1 MVNLNVRGLAFVFVL
16 ILFVHMHDII
26 WRGGVCLKLEV
37 QGQGA
42 GEISDADEYGLWGL
56 ENWTIFMGTIYVLS
70 LSSSIPKNKQNVS
83 LVISKLVPAFSL

>member
-26 WRGGVCLKLEV
+26 WRVGVCLKLEV

-42 GEISDADEYGLWGL
+42 GEISDADE
-56 ENWTIFMGTIYVLS
+56 
-70 LSSSIPKNKQNVS
+70 
-83 LVISKLVPAFSL
+83 